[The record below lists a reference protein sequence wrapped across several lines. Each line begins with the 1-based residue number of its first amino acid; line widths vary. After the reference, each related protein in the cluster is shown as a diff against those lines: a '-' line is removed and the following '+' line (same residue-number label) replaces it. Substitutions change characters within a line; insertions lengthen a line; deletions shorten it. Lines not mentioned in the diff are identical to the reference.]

1 MELSHILNQTRRK
14 EDHLVRKIRKLKE
27 KISQLQAI
35 EAHNSAAYKKRIE
48 EYETVLNKIC
58 RNIEFQAHYKLPE
71 SLQKEINQTLE
82 QYQLQIKEM
91 NQSIMILNKEKEE
104 LERERDS
111 RKVTQVQSQHRS

>member
-1 MELSHILNQTRRK
+1 MKGSFGGLKQITVLKGYIMELSHILNQTRRK

-58 RNIEFQAHYKLPE
+58 RNIEF
-71 SLQKEINQTLE
+71 
-82 QYQLQIKEM
+82 
-91 NQSIMILNKEKEE
+91 
-104 LERERDS
+104 
-111 RKVTQVQSQHRS
+111 